1 MRELACEGGR
11 LGQPIHLRRPLA
23 PPLYGPCPQ
32 AMPVPLPPNPLPPR
46 LALSALLG
54 IPLPLRCRLWSRHVV
69 PRRAEVPLPGR
80 RIWATLSRL
89 RQLRTPLAPA
99 TPQHSRRRL
108 LTGEPRL
115 SRGGGGGGGGEAGRS
130 VVAIGTI
137 AEEARWCGVSEQ
149 FGKWVFVG
157 LD

>member
-54 IPLPLRCRLWSRHVV
+54 IPLPLRCRLWSR
-69 PRRAEVPLPGR
+69 ASQ
-80 RIWATLSRL
+80 SRGSASREAHL
-89 RQLRTPLAPA
+89 GHTHPTAPA
-99 TPQHSRRRL
+99 TNPPRPSYAPAFTSQATYRGAAFEPGWWWWWWWRSGQERGCDWDHSRR
-108 LTGEPRL
+108 GEMVW
-115 SRGGGGGGGGEAGRS
+115 S
-130 VVAIGTI
+130 
-137 AEEARWCGVSEQ
+137 
-149 FGKWVFVG
+149 F
-157 LD
+157 